1 MDAEWCAQILK
12 EAVETHG
19 NPEIIN
25 SDQVSQFT
33 SEVLLNT
40 KKPT

>member
-19 NPEIIN
+19 NSEII
-25 SDQVSQFT
+25 SSVQGSQFT

-40 KKPT
+40 KKST